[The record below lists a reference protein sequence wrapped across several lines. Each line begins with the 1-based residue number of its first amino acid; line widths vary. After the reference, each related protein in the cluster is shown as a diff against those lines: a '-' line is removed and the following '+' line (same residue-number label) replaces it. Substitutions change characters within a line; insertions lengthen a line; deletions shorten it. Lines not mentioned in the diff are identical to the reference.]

1 MNIRDFFTNKKLFLK
16 YCTIIFISL
25 FITIIF
31 SAIVINKTK
40 NFAEEQIKNN
50 GYQALKQIQIALD
63 REFINIRKTAM
74 SVTKNKEISAYV
86 YNSDDINS
94 IYRLSE
100 LVDMTNFKDLVGDF
114 VLFGYIYMKD
124 SDLILC
130 EKGKFTPKEFY
141 EYLGC
146 EDETYQEWYR
156 KINGKYYNTY
166 TSPITITLTDAYE
179 SSKVVPYFQSFPLR
193 SFEKGNLVI
202 FLDYNK
208 IKQIYGSRYS
218 DGKNSL
224 FILDNNDKVIFSFGD
239 ESKFEKRYCDF
250 NENYTSVGKNLMV
263 FKRES
268 QLGGVTYISVE
279 EKNFIREQLKGI
291 TRAIYFYI
299 LVVILICITIPV
311 IIAHK
316 FTSPV
321 VGIYKMLKGNGNN
334 IKEPDSITEV
344 VNSVKKFI
352 EEKNSTEISYKKQKA
367 QFAEQS
373 LTNAIIGLLE
383 DFVCDDE
390 GKECLEKYFIRKYT
404 RVITAELADI
414 QTNDDCTLLRYAVKN
429 VGTEVL
435 EKKSVVYALDY
446 GWNKVIFIINHDVDE
461 PDIIMSEC
469 EYISNVFSDE
479 FGVTLNMGIGKIT
492 DDIQNMST
500 SFASS
505 GEILQGLNLS
515 GERIGIY
522 ENRRRNESI
531 YYFTAEHENMIL
543 KALVNSDSEG
553 ASEVINKAVELHKTS
568 SPDIIKCLHFHL
580 IATVLKIVNDEKLGL
595 SETELENLGIEK
607 LFVCGKITDLTNEI
621 NNVFTKICTAVK
633 EQGNSKKDVF
643 KTLVLG
649 FVDEHYSDN
658 GMSLDM
664 VASAFNVHPTYISHF
679 FKDTV
684 RKNFIEYVTEKR
696 ISRACELLETGATLN
711 DIAIAVGYANSTVLV
726 KKFKKIM
733 GVTPGEYRKSIK

>member
-1 MNIRDFFTNKKLFLK
+1 MNIKDFVTNKKLFLK
-16 YCTIIFISL
+16 YCTMIFVSL

-31 SAIVINKTK
+31 SSAVINKTRS
-40 NFAEEQIKNN
+40 FAEEQIKNN
-50 GYQALKQIQIALD
+50 GYQSLKQVQIALD
-63 REFINIRKTAM
+63 REFVNIRKTAM
-74 SVTKNKEISAYV
+74 SVTRNKELSAYV

-100 LVDMTNFKDLVGDF
+100 LVDMTNFRDLVGDF

-124 SDLILC
+124 SDLIIC

-141 EYLGC
+141 AYLGC

-166 TSPITITLTDAYE
+166 AEPINITLADAYE
-179 SSKVVPYFQSFPLR
+179 SNKVVPYFQSFPLR

-208 IKQIYGSRYS
+208 INQIYGSRYS
-218 DGKNSL
+218 DGKNAL
-224 FILDNNDKVIFSFGD
+224 FVLDKNNKVVFSFGD
-239 ESKFEKRYCDF
+239 ESKFDKSYSDFDEK
-250 NENYTSVGKNLMV
+250 YTSVGRDLMV

-268 QLGGVTYISVE
+268 QLSDVTYISVE
-279 EKNFIREQLKGI
+279 EKSFIREQLKGV
-291 TRAIYFYI
+291 TRAIYLYI

-321 VGIYKMLKGNGNN
+321 VGIYRMLKGNN
-334 IKEPDSITEV
+334 IKEPDSIAEV

-352 EEKNSTEISYKKQKA
+352 EEKDSAEISYKKQKA

-373 LTNAIIGLLE
+373 LTNAVIGLLE

-390 GKECLEKYFIRKYT
+390 GRECLEKYFTNKYI

-414 QTNDDCTLLRYAVKN
+414 QTNEDCALLRYAVKN

-435 EKKSVVYALDY
+435 EKNSAVYALDY
-446 GWNKVIFIINHDVDE
+446 GWNKVIFIINYDKDNAE
-461 PDIIMSEC
+461 TIMTEC
-469 EYISNVFSDE
+469 EYISDVFADE
-479 FGVTLNMGIGKIT
+479 FGVTLNMGIGKMT

-505 GEILQGLNLS
+505 GEMLEGLNLS

-543 KALVNSDSEG
+543 KALVNSDSES

-580 IATVLKIVNDEKLGL
+580 IATVLKLVNDEKLGL
-595 SETELENLGIEK
+595 SETELENLGIER
-607 LFVCGKITDLTNEI
+607 LFTCEKITDLTNEI
-621 NNVFTKICTAVK
+621 NSVFAKICSAVK

-643 KTLVLG
+643 KTLVMG
-649 FVDEHYSDN
+649 FVDEHYGDN

-684 RKNFIEYVTEKR
+684 RKNFTEYVTEKR

-711 DIAIAVGYANSTVLV
+711 DIAISVGYANSTVLV
-726 KKFKKIM
+726 KKFKKVM